1 MGARILGSSRRSF
14 DGVGL
19 PHADPYGDCRNRANP
34 FTPTNRVMVHS
45 GDTGAT
51 LQPLAPRQP
60 LGAIDAVYLK
70 DLLGQIHAH
79 TSKLHDDPSSFRDWW
94 HTPPVWHLMPLGVR
108 RGPSHCF
115 IPETWVRQARC
126 ADSRLKRWI
135 LSSFGAVQSY
145 E

>member
-34 FTPTNRVMVHS
+34 FTPIPCSVS
-45 GDTGAT
+45 
-51 LQPLAPRQP
+51 
-60 LGAIDAVYLK
+60 I
-70 DLLGQIHAH
+70 
-79 TSKLHDDPSSFRDWW
+79 
-94 HTPPVWHLMPLGVR
+94 PV
-108 RGPSHCF
+108 
-115 IPETWVRQARC
+115 TQVRQARC

-145 E
+145 EWCFSPRRKWAPGGEACLSTGPLRLD